1 MLGFSLYLVVSG
13 LVVSFIARGLVP
25 DDDPMPVA
33 ATTVLGLVGSII
45 GGLVGYTLTHHDAQ
59 DGVMRPSG
67 ILGSILGA
75 AIALIVYRTVTG
87 QSRGRVV

>member
-25 DDDPMPVA
+25 DDAPMPVA
-33 ATTVLGLVGSII
+33 VTTVLGLVGSFI
-45 GGLVGYTLTHHDAQ
+45 GGLVGLALSHHDAQ
-59 DGVMRPSG
+59 DGVMRPPG

-75 AIALIVYRTVTG
+75 AAALIVYRIVTG
-87 QSRGRVV
+87 QNRGRVV